1 MAFEFQLPDVGEG
14 VVEAEILTW
23 LVAEGDVVEVDQP
36 IVEISTDKVVV
47 EIPSPVAGIVLK
59 IHYQVGEICPV
70 HEVLVVIGDGDE
82 SSLPADDGPEVD
94 VAEPP
99 AEVQPEPEEP
109 AELPESQR
117 ILAIPSTRRLAKELE
132 VGLETVP
139 STGKGG
145 RVTSAD
151 VRKAAEQDSTP
162 PPEPA
167 APPRPPSA
175 EYDPATLEQR
185 IPLRGARKAIADNMV
200 RSAFTATHFTYVEE
214 VDMTG
219 LVALRDQLKG
229 KAAERGVKLT
239 YLPFISKAIADALK
253 RFPALNASLDDEA
266 RQIVLK
272 GYVHL
277 GIAVQGPHGLTVTV
291 VRDADRLSVLE
302 LGGEINRLGDA
313 VRDGTIT
320 MAEMKGSTFTISSLG
335 VLGGV
340 MATPI
345 INHPEVGIVGVH
357 RVAHRPAVVDGE
369 IVPRWLMNLSISLDH
384 RVVDGWDGAMF
395 LQDVKA
401 QLEEP
406 LGLLL

>member
-1 MAFEFQLPDVGEG
+1 M
-14 VVEAEILTW
+14 
-23 LVAEGDVVEVDQP
+23 
-36 IVEISTDKVVV
+36 V
-47 EIPSPVAGIVLK
+47 EIPSPVAGEVLK
-59 IHYQVGEICPV
+59 IHYQVGQICPV
-70 HEVLVVIGDGDE
+70 HDVLIVI
-82 SSLPADDGPEVD
+82 DDGSEGGTSAPDPDPDLDPHPAPDPDPDPPE
-94 VAEPP
+94 
-99 AEVQPEPEEP
+99 
-109 AELPESQR
+109 LTGSQR

-132 VGLETVP
+132 VGLDTVSP
-139 STGKGG
+139 TGKGG
-145 RVTSAD
+145 RVTTPD
-151 VRKAAEQDSTP
+151 VREAAEKASAPALVATKP
-162 PPEPA
+162 VA
-167 APPRPPSA
+167 APPRTPVA
-175 EYDPATLEQR
+175 DYDPATREQR
-185 IPLRGARKAIADNMV
+185 IPLRGARRAIADNMV

-214 VDMTG
+214 VDMTE

-239 YLPFISKAIADALK
+239 YLPFISKAITGGLK
-253 RFPALNASLDDEA
+253 RYPALNASMDDEA
-266 RQIVLK
+266 QEIVRK
-272 GYVHL
+272 GYYHL

-291 VRDADRLSVLE
+291 VRDADQLSVM
-302 LGGEINRLGDA
+302 GIGAEIGRLGDA

-335 VLGGV
+335 ALGGV

-357 RVAHRPAVVDGE
+357 KCSQKPAVVDGE

-384 RVVDGWDGAMF
+384 RVVDGFDGAMF

>member
-1 MAFEFQLPDVGEG
+1 MAFEFLLPDVGEG

-47 EIPSPVAGIVLK
+47 EIPSPVAGEVLK
-59 IHYQVGEICPV
+59 IHYQVGQICPV
-70 HEVLVVIGDGDE
+70 HEVLVVI
-82 SSLPADDGPEVD
+82 DDGSEGG
-94 VAEPP
+94 ASEAP
-99 AEVQPEPEEP
+99 AEVTPAPESDVDETEP
-109 AELPESQR
+109 IALTESQR

-139 STGKGG
+139 PTGKGG
-145 RVTSAD
+145 RVTSTD
-151 VRKAAEQDSTP
+151 VRAAADLASAPAPVTAKPIAP
-162 PPEPA
+162 PPTPVA
-167 APPRPPSA
+167 D
-175 EYDPATLEQR
+175 YDPATREQR
-185 IPLRGARKAIADNMV
+185 IPLRGARRAIADNMV
-200 RSAFTATHFTYVEE
+200 RSVSTATHFTYVEE
-214 VDMTG
+214 VDMTE

-229 KAAERGVKLT
+229 TASARGVKLT
-239 YLPFISKAIADALK
+239 YLPFITRAITGALK
-253 RFPALNASLDDEA
+253 RYPALNASLDDDAQE
-266 RQIVLK
+266 IVRK
-272 GYVHL
+272 GYYHL

-302 LGGEINRLGDA
+302 LGGEINRLGEA
-313 VRDGTIT
+313 VREGTIT

-335 VLGGV
+335 ALGGV
-340 MATPI
+340 LATPI

-357 RVAHRPAVVDGE
+357 KCSQKPAVVDGE

>member
-1 MAFEFQLPDVGEG
+1 MQGA
-14 VVEAEILTW
+14 A
-23 LVAEGDVVEVDQP
+23 A
-36 IVEISTDKVVV
+36 
-47 EIPSPVAGIVLK
+47 
-59 IHYQVGEICPV
+59 
-70 HEVLVVIGDGDE
+70 
-82 SSLPADDGPEVD
+82 
-94 VAEPP
+94 
-99 AEVQPEPEEP
+99 
-109 AELPESQR
+109 
-117 ILAIPSTRRLAKELE
+117 
-132 VGLETVP
+132 
-139 STGKGG
+139 
-145 RVTSAD
+145 VT
-151 VRKAAEQDSTP
+151 E
-162 PPEPA
+162 
-167 APPRPPSA
+167 
-175 EYDPATLEQR
+175 ATLEQR